1 MWHGDACQSMKT
13 QITVPSTE
21 QIEALISGVG
31 SLLSGGRLVGTGE
44 RRTDA
49 DAIRSDFVKVGNDI
63 RKATKRIDA
72 DLAVATGS
80 RKG

>member
-1 MWHGDACQSMKT
+1 MRTM
-13 QITVPSTE
+13 ITLPAIE
-21 QIEALISGVG
+21 QIEALVSGVG
-31 SLLSGGRLVGTGE
+31 SLLAGGRWVGAGE

-72 DLAVATGS
+72 DLAVATEP